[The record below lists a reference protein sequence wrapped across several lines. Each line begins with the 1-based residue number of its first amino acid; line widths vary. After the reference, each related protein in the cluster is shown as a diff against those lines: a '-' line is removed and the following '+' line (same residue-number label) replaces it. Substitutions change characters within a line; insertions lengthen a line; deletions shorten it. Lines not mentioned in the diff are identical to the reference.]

1 MALPIVLV
9 QAGII
14 LEDSFT
20 RATVMMLVLE
30 MVLQL
35 RCPVEMDVAVLA
47 VIVVRTLDV
56 MFFEPQ
62 PRRKVFLTLLAQP
75 VKARVPNMLVVSRPE
90 PEFTVTTT
98 TVRHLL
104 SYTL

>member
-9 QAGII
+9 QAEII

-35 RCPVEMDVAVLA
+35 ICPVEMDVAVLA

-62 PRRKVFLTLLAQP
+62 LRREVFLTLLAPP
-75 VKARVPNMLVVSRPE
+75 VKARAPNMLVVSRPE
-90 PEFTVTTT
+90 PEFTVTRITI
-98 TVRHLL
+98 RHLL
-104 SYTL
+104 SCTF